1 MAKKYST
8 IQQHEPLRVPDNW
21 NMQEK
26 RFVAQLEE
34 VLDDIYK
41 RFGRLREEDLGE
53 NLRKTIVK
61 SAESAS
67 EAIQTANSFETKISN
82 AEGNASSALQT
93 ANSFKAEFQSIGTIA
108 PQKGVTKIDETGL
121 TITHSNIG
129 GKTQISAD
137 GMRMFDSSNRIIGG
151 VYKKNNKVISAVQ
164 TLYNPSSSSFE
175 ADVGSQASFNG
186 TVTGLRMLINSSSTG
201 VVGAYSD
208 SRGNLGL
215 GAYTNGRVVLQSG
228 LSDSGDYSQVD
239 MRNNAVYIS
248 STNLIELAA
257 PNIRFIFE
265 DENGYTFTKT
275 MSEIFNMII
284 DLM

>member
-67 EAIQTANSFETKISN
+67 EAIQTANSFEQKISS

-121 TITHSNIG
+121 TIPHSNIG

-137 GMRMFDSSNRIIGG
+137 GMRIFDSSGTVIGG
-151 VYKKNNKVISAVQ
+151 TTKLAGQSKVQMAVAA
-164 TLYNPSSSSFE
+164 LRNPSYPRFHVEITGWYDGESS
-175 ADVGSQASFNG
+175 DYVY
-186 TVTGLRMLINSSSTG
+186 GLLFFIDNVQICG
-201 VVGAYSD
+201 FGAYENYKTPVLIGTNN
-208 SRGNLGL
+208 RTCNLN
-215 GAYTNGRVVLQSG
+215 TVI
-228 LSDSGDYSQVD
+228 
-239 MRNNAVYIS
+239 NNFY
-248 STNLIELAA
+248 
-257 PNIRFIFE
+257 
-265 DENGYTFTKT
+265 
-275 MSEIFNMII
+275 
-284 DLM
+284 